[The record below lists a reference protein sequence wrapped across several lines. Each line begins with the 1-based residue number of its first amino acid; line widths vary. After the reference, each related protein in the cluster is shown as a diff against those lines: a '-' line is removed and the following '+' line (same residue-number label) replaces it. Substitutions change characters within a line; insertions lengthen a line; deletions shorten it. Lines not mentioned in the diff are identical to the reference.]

1 MNKLITAAMALVLV
15 FSLTACAAP
24 DTPVETT
31 VNLNPAAEPG
41 TITVSGKAEIEA
53 TPDVVQIR
61 IGVETQGRTPGVA
74 RDRNNEAVNATM
86 AAITEL
92 GIPEEDI
99 QTGNINL
106 NTQHDYSGNLSG
118 YQMSTALN
126 VTIREMEKAA
136 DVIDASI
143 NAGSNDLG
151 RVEYLVSNRDE
162 LYNASL
168 TQAVKL
174 AREKAEALAALEG
187 KTVGEVKSITETS
200 DAVATVFDNPDTGG
214 GDLSDLA
221 RSTVI
226 QAGRTSVS
234 AEVSVVFE
242 LK

>member
-1 MNKLITAAMALVLV
+1 M
-15 FSLTACAAP
+15 
-24 DTPVETT
+24 
-31 VNLNPAAEPG
+31 
-41 TITVSGKAEIEA
+41 
-53 TPDVVQIR
+53 
-61 IGVETQGRTPGVA
+61 
-74 RDRNNEAVNATM
+74 
-86 AAITEL
+86 
-92 GIPEEDI
+92 
-99 QTGNINL
+99 
-106 NTQHDYSGNLSG
+106 
-118 YQMSTALN
+118 
-126 VTIREMEKAA
+126 
-136 DVIDASI
+136 
-143 NAGSNDLG
+143 G

>member
-99 QTGNINL
+99 QTGSINL

-118 YQMSTALN
+118 YQMSTSLN

-136 DVIDASI
+136 DVIDAAIS
-143 NAGSNDLG
+143 AGSNDLG

-187 KTVGEVKSITETS
+187 KTVGEVKSITEAS
-200 DAVATVFDNPDTGG
+200 DAVATAFNPDTGG
-214 GDLSDLA
+214 GDLRDLA
-221 RSTVI
+221 KSTVI